1 MLRYR
6 AASFWS
12 RAYASDMSLGM
23 YTQDEV
29 RDFAEPPRNITPK
42 NPFVLP
48 EPEPEPEEPM
58 QEPAKEPEVTTIE
71 AEIVP
76 EKKAPAKKAGFALD
90 EMIKELEK
98 GVAP

>member
-1 MLRYR
+1 
-6 AASFWS
+6 
-12 RAYASDMSLGM
+12 MSLGM

-29 RDFAEPPRNITPK
+29 RDFAEPARNVTPK

-48 EPEPEPEEPM
+48 EPEPEPEPI

-76 EKKAPAKKAGFALD
+76 EKKAPSKKAGFALD

-98 GVAP
+98 EVTL

>member
-1 MLRYR
+1 
-6 AASFWS
+6 
-12 RAYASDMSLGM
+12 M

-29 RDFAEPPRNITPK
+29 RDFAEPPRNVTPK
-42 NPFVLP
+42 ANPFIMP

-76 EKKAPAKKAGFALD
+76 EKKAPSKKAGFALD

-98 GVAP
+98 EVNP